1 VGIKI
6 SAKSRVD
13 DVIDQLFDNNF
24 IVVDNGSMSRE
35 VSKALSGLRKDGR
48 LMVGWDRELKKSIL
62 MLREK
67 VLKKKRHK
75 RGFGGSIF
83 DIVF

>member
-1 VGIKI
+1 MKI
-6 SAKSRVD
+6 SAKSRID
-13 DVIDQLFDNNF
+13 DVIDKLFDNSF
-24 IVVDNGSMSRE
+24 IVVDNGSTSRE
-35 VSKALSGLRKDGR
+35 VSKTLSRLRKDGR

-62 MLREK
+62 MLRDK
-67 VLKKKRHK
+67 VMKKKRSK

>member
-1 VGIKI
+1 MGLKI

-13 DVIDQLFDNNF
+13 DVINELLDNNYV
-24 IVVDNGSMSRE
+24 VVDNGAMSRQ
-35 VSKALSGLRKDGR
+35 VSQTLERLRKDGR

-62 MLREK
+62 MLRDK
-67 VLKKKRHK
+67 VMKKKRSR
-75 RGFGGSIF
+75 RGYGGSIF